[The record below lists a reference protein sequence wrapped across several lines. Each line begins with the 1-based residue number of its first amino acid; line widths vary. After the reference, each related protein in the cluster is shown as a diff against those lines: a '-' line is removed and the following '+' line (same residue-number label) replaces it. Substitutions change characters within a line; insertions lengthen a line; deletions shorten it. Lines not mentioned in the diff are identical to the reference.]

1 MCLTAQAL
9 FLFFLAAGVGGQDPL
24 QVPTIAPTSVAESQA
39 TEPQEA
45 DAAQGQS
52 SEKSREEELLDQRR
66 ERLADLEPSSPSK
79 VGQILATIENR
90 GMETFTTVQ
99 IEHFRFGLGQ
109 LSPGSRLT
117 PAVQYSRPNI
127 GRTPLRFQISGAV
140 SITGFQAYIAQFGMF
155 EHSAPHN
162 FLGDAF
168 LGAPFHFD
176 DRIQEPRDVFLY
188 TDLMYRNFPR
198 ENYYGLSSD
207 SLQEDR
213 SDYSL
218 KESKFDLVGGYQFTR
233 YLAIEV
239 RGGYQANE
247 VGRGNDDRLPDTVDV
262 FDEET
267 APGISE
273 PAEFL
278 HLDSA
283 LFLSWKGDPNR
294 PVAEIGL
301 RYAYYSQLD
310 GDRFDFSRYSAD
322 ARGHIP
328 LGSRQ
333 RIFAF
338 RIYTTGDLGKEGT
351 TVPFYL
357 MEWIG
362 GSQTLRGFRTYR
374 FRDTNLVYLSAE
386 YRWEATAGLE
396 LAAFYDAGKAY
407 PHRQEFS
414 IRDLRSTYGLGLR
427 VKNFRRVSFRLDA
440 GWSEEG
446 AMLYFAFG
454 PSF

>member
-1 MCLTAQAL
+1 MGFTALAL
-9 FLFFLAAGVGGQDPL
+9 LVFFLGANVNGQDP
-24 QVPTIAPTSVAESQA
+24 PPRPHFGPTSLVTEAPSTDA
-39 TEPQEA
+39 TQE
-45 DAAQGQS
+45 QS
-52 SEKSREEELLDQRR
+52 SESTREEELLDRRR
-66 ERLADLEPSSPSK
+66 EQLEELEPSKPSR
-79 VGQILATIENR
+79 VGQILATVENR

-99 IEHFRFGLGQ
+99 IEHFRFGVGQ

-127 GRTPLRFQISGAV
+127 GKTPLRFTISGAV
-140 SITGFQAYIAQFGMF
+140 SVTGFQAYIAQFGLF
-155 EHSAPHN
+155 EHPAPHD
-162 FLGDAF
+162 FLGAAF

-176 DRIQEPRDVFLY
+176 ERVQEPRDAFLY
-188 TDLMYRNFPR
+188 ADFMYRDFPR
-198 ENYYGLSSD
+198 ENYYGLSTD
-207 SLQEDR
+207 SLQENR

-218 KESKFDLVGGYQFTR
+218 KESKFDLVAGYQFTR

-239 RGGYQANE
+239 RGGYQSNS
-247 VGRGNDDRLPDTVDV
+247 VGRGNDDGLPDTVDV

-273 PAEFL
+273 PADFV

-294 PVAEIGL
+294 PVAEIGF
-301 RYAYYSQLD
+301 RFAHFSQLN
-310 GDRFDFSRYSAD
+310 GDQFDFNRYSAD
-322 ARGHIP
+322 ARVHIP

-338 RIYTTGDLGKEGT
+338 RAYTTGDLGAPEA

-362 GSQTLRGFRTYR
+362 GNQTLRGFRTYR

-427 VKNFRRVSFRLDA
+427 VKNFRRVSFRVDA

-446 AMLYFAFG
+446 AILYFAFG

>member
-1 MCLTAQAL
+1 L
-9 FLFFLAAGVGGQDPL
+9 P
-24 QVPTIAPTSVAESQA
+24 SVASLAPAAPPVTPEQA
-39 TEPQEA
+39 VE
-45 DAAQGQS
+45 QS
-52 SEKSREEELLDQRR
+52 VQQPPDGSREEELLAERR
-66 ERLADLEPSSPSK
+66 QRLAELEPSKPSK
-79 VGQILATIENR
+79 VGQILATVENR
-90 GMETFTTVQ
+90 GMETFTTAQ
-99 IEHFRFGLGQ
+99 IEHFRFGVGQ

-127 GRTPLRFQISGAV
+127 GASPLRFQLSAAV
-140 SITGFQAYIAQFGMF
+140 SVTGFQAYIAQFGMF

-176 DRIQEPRDVFLY
+176 NRVQEPLDAFLY
-188 TDLMYRNFPR
+188 VDLMYRDFPR
-198 ENYYGLSSD
+198 ENYYGLGSD
-207 SLQEDR
+207 SLQENR

-218 KESKFDLVGGYQFTR
+218 KESKFDLVAGYQFTR
-233 YLAIEV
+233 YFAIEV
-239 RGGYQANE
+239 RGGYQEDE
-247 VGRGNDDRLPDTVDV
+247 VGRGNDDRLTDTVDL

-267 APGISE
+267 APGVSE
-273 PAEFL
+273 PAEFV

-301 RYAYYSQLD
+301 RYAHYQQLD

-322 ARGHIP
+322 ARGQIP

-338 RIYTTGDLGKEGT
+338 RIYTTGDLGAEETT

-357 MEWIG
+357 MQWIG
-362 GSQTLRGFRTYR
+362 GNQTLRGFRTYR
-374 FRDTNLVYLSAE
+374 FRDTNVVYLSAE
-386 YRWEATAGLE
+386 YRWEATAGVE
-396 LAAFYDAGKAY
+396 LAAFYDAGKVY

-414 IRDLRSTYGLGLR
+414 LRDLVATYGLGLR
-427 VKNFRRVSFRLDA
+427 IKNFRRVSFRLDA
-440 GWSEEG
+440 GWSDEG